1 MSLYPQNLV
10 CMPAM
15 KNVKGLLYIVFFFFL
30 GKTRG
35 VQRFTGPVIENNL
48 CGGSQLTLDTFPGVF
63 FFGLI

>member
-15 KNVKGLLYIVFFFFL
+15 KNVKGLLYIVFFFFFL

-35 VQRFTGPVIENNL
+35 VQRFTGPVIEK
-48 CGGSQLTLDTFPGVF
+48 
-63 FFGLI
+63 